1 MTTDQVARTVLQR
14 LEAAWNAGDGEAYG
28 RAYADD
34 ADFVNVQGELH
45 HGSAAIAAGHDQI
58 FRTIY
63 AGSVNRMRLVD
74 TRSLGDDV
82 IVAHSRHTLDCPHGP
97 LAGVHEA
104 LVTSVLVRSGAQWR
118 IAASQTTLV
127 APQRVLAGAR

>member
-1 MTTDQVARTVLQR
+1 MTADDVARTVLQE

-28 RAYADD
+28 RAYAED
-34 ADFVNVQGELH
+34 ANFVNIRGALH
-45 HGSAAIAAGHDQI
+45 SGSAAIAAGHDEI

-74 TRSLGDDV
+74 TRAVADDV
-82 IVAHSRHTLDCPHGP
+82 IVANSRHTLDCPHGP

-104 LVTSVLVRSGAQWR
+104 LVTSVIVRSAGRWR

-127 APQRVLAGAR
+127 APQRATAGAR